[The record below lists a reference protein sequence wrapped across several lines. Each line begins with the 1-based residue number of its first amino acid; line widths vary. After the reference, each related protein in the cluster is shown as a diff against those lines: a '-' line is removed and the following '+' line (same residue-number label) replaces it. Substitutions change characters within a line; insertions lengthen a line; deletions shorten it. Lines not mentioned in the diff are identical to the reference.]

1 MRHHSVNSA
10 SLGVRARFTR
20 LVGFG
25 ALLLLAGVA
34 LARPAAP
41 SEPVLPELVAAREP
55 GLQPVGS
62 GELRWLGRPIY
73 DASLWTTQGRFHG
86 FRAGEPVALSLWYQ
100 RSFSESEL
108 LRIVDFAWHRLELPD
123 DAPRQRWLAEL
134 ERIWSD
140 VEPGH
145 NLTTVVVPG
154 VETRFYDRDR
164 LLGRIAEPAF
174 GPAFLS
180 IWLDAR
186 SPVRDL
192 RAQLL
197 GADE

>member
-1 MRHHSVNSA
+1 MQHHSVNSA
-10 SLGVRARFTR
+10 APGMLAR
-20 LVGFG
+20 LVG
-25 ALLLLAGVA
+25 LAVLTLMVGVA

-41 SEPVLPELVAAREP
+41 AGPVLPELVVTREP

-73 DASLWTTQGRFHG
+73 DASLWTTEGRFQG

-100 RSFSESEL
+100 RSFTEREL
-108 LRIVDFAWHRLELPD
+108 LRIVDFAWDRLELPA
-123 DAPRQRWLAEL
+123 DAPRERWLAEL
-134 ERIWSD
+134 ARIWSD

-192 RAQLL
+192 RARLL
-197 GADE
+197 GAAD

>member
-1 MRHHSVNSA
+1 MTHHSATAPISP
-10 SLGVRARFTR
+10 GRDR
-20 LVGFG
+20 LVRLAWLTG
-25 ALLLLAGVA
+25 LMLVAGVA
-34 LARPAAP
+34 LARPTAAP
-41 SEPVLPELVAAREP
+41 QRALPEPVVAREP

-62 GELRWLGRPIY
+62 GELRWLGRPVY
-73 DASLWTTQGRFHG
+73 DASLWTPKGRFQG

-100 RSFSESEL
+100 RSFSEREL
-108 LRIVDFAWHRLELPD
+108 LRIVDFAWNRLDLPAD
-123 DAPRQRWLAEL
+123 LPRQRWLAEL
-134 ERIWSD
+134 ARIWSD

-154 VETRFYDRDR
+154 LETRFYDQDR
-164 LLGRIAEPAF
+164 LLGRIAESAF

-197 GADE
+197 GISG

>member
-1 MRHHSVNSA
+1 MV
-10 SLGVRARFTR
+10 
-20 LVGFG
+20 
-25 ALLLLAGVA
+25 GVA
-34 LARPAAP
+34 LARPAA
-41 SEPVLPELVAAREP
+41 SAGPVLPELVVTKEP

-73 DASLWTTQGRFHG
+73 DASLWTTEGRFQG

-100 RSFSESEL
+100 RSFSEREL
-108 LRIVDFAWHRLELPD
+108 LRIVDFAWNRLELPA
-123 DAPRQRWLAEL
+123 DAPRERWLAEL
-134 ERIWSD
+134 ARIWSD

-192 RAQLL
+192 RARLL
-197 GADE
+197 GDAE

>member
-1 MRHHSVNSA
+1 VLARLA
-10 SLGVRARFTR
+10 WLGGLWLA
-20 LVGFG
+20 
-25 ALLLLAGVA
+25 AGVA
-34 LARPAAP
+34 LARP
-41 SEPVLPELVAAREP
+41 VLPDPVAEQLP
-55 GLQPVGS
+55 ELQPVGS

-73 DASLWTTQGRFHG
+73 DASLWTTEGRFQG

-100 RSFSESEL
+100 RSFSEREL
-108 LRIVDFAWHRLELPD
+108 LRIVDFAWNRLDLPAN
-123 DAPRQRWLAEL
+123 APRQRWLEEL
-134 ERIWSD
+134 ARIWSD

-197 GADE
+197 GAAE

>member
-1 MRHHSVNSA
+1 LWLA
-10 SLGVRARFTR
+10 
-20 LVGFG
+20 
-25 ALLLLAGVA
+25 AGVA
-34 LARPAAP
+34 LARP
-41 SEPVLPELVAAREP
+41 VLPDPVVEQLPE
-55 GLQPVGS
+55 LQPVGS
-62 GELRWLGRPIY
+62 GELRWLGRPVY
-73 DASLWTTQGRFHG
+73 DASLWTTEGRFQG

-100 RSFSESEL
+100 RSFSEREL
-108 LRIVDFAWHRLELPD
+108 LRIVDFAWSRLDLPA

-134 ERIWSD
+134 ARIWSD

-197 GADE
+197 GAAE

>member
-1 MRHHSVNSA
+1 VA
-10 SLGVRARFTR
+10 AR
-20 LVGFG
+20 LVG
-25 ALLLLAGVA
+25 LAASCLVAGGA
-34 LARPAAP
+34 LARPALP
-41 SEPVLPELVAAREP
+41 EPVAAQLP

-73 DASLWTTQGRFHG
+73 DASLWTTKGRFQG
-86 FRAGEPVALSLWYQ
+86 YRAGEPVALSLWYQ
-100 RSFSESEL
+100 RSFSEREL
-108 LRIVDFAWHRLELPD
+108 LRIVDFAWNRLELPD
-123 DAPRQRWLAEL
+123 DAPRQRWITEL

-154 VETRFYDRDR
+154 VETRFYDHDR
-164 LLGRIAEPAF
+164 LLGRIAEPDF

-186 SPVRDL
+186 SPVRGL

-197 GADE
+197 GAAE